1 MDNNKSY
8 NFQFYIRDSFSN
20 EDHYELN
27 IEQGV
32 PIVFFGD
39 NNQVSVGMIPDI
51 ARTEKL
57 QVGSDIMATDS
68 KGEKVGILDSLNKMI
83 IISEE
88 EPTDQP
94 IGGIWL
100 RPRSVG

>member
-1 MDNNKSY
+1 
-8 NFQFYIRDSFSN
+8 
-20 EDHYELN
+20 
-27 IEQGV
+27 
-32 PIVFFGD
+32 
-39 NNQVSVGMIPDI
+39 MIPDI
-51 ARTEKL
+51 TRDEKF
-57 QVGSDIMATDS
+57 QVATDILATNAN
-68 KGEKVGILDSLNKMI
+68 GELVGILDSLNKMI